1 MKRPLLHIL
10 LSLFLMPGMAQAKS
24 DSTRQAPKIHI
35 AFLWHMHQ
43 PIYYPYQ
50 NIVQTEQSGVFS
62 FSLYDVHLNRTGP
75 YTNWPRNA
83 VQKGINANMPHFGAQ
98 VSFSGSLIENLNNL
112 QQAGIGFNNWKNDWN
127 YIKNQQTSLGNP
139 RMDMLGFGYHHP
151 LMGLI
156 DYSDIRRQVQMHKQL
171 FAQTFTGAYS
181 KGIFPPETAFSPRI
195 IPALVDE
202 GFEWVMIDN
211 IHFDRTAHGAPVGD
225 QSGVLRPNKAD
236 VRNPDP
242 GDWLQLNGLWAPQP
256 VSIQW
261 GHQPRYVSYT
271 DPETGETKK
280 IIGVPASRYLGEED
294 GRGGF
299 GALNY
304 ELVMSQFES
313 YNTDPDRPILI
324 VLHHDGDNHGG
335 GSEGYYNHNFQNFVN
350 WLQSQSHRFECTTIQ
365 DYLDRFPVPQDD
377 IIHVQDGSWLG
388 ADAGDPQFK
397 KWNGDPGNYQG
408 THDYSPDR
416 NSWGIMTAAKNIVET
431 AQQVNPGHNGTLQG
445 WHFYLNGQAS
455 DYWYWDGTEIWDS
468 NPVRAANQ
476 AVTNALPVAQSG
488 ADLTPP
494 AIYLP
499 QRYPYNP
506 GDIEWDGAGVMPS
519 DFTVWTYVFDLSGLS
534 NVQLKYRISNG
545 DQVQYDNMVYAEG
558 PATGPWQSLAMSATT
573 INSITDPMPLYKAQ
587 EFAAEISDYTNVLI
601 DYFVEA
607 TDLSGNTAKS
617 PIQHVWVGDGSGG
630 SSSNV
635 SWHPQQPNLNEI
647 ITITAPHATAQTKL
661 HWGVNDWERPLPSY
675 WPAGTIEH
683 DGSDA
688 VQSPPTAQNDEGD
701 YYWQLGPFN
710 NAQQQVDQMAFVF
723 KLSDTQ
729 WDNNNGN
736 DWFIQIENDPDPNPV
751 GANGSVDMLV
761 NNSYSFNTTDFYFQS
776 PDNAAFDGI
785 RIESLPANGSITY
798 NGDAVAS
805 GQDCPQLPL
814 LVFSPENN
822 TQGAPYASFDFKV
835 KDDQGRF
842 STNVYVMVLNVITN
856 NPTGQDNNINMLTN
870 GIHIFVVAN
879 FPFNSPAGNSFA
891 GIRLQE
897 LPAKGE
903 LLHNGQGVA
912 ANELID
918 DVSQLTF
925 APSPDESGNPYT
937 YFTYKLI
944 DSQGLE
950 SQEAYSLSIIVLSSF
965 PSGISWFPQVPMVS
979 DIVTIVV
986 NEDENMTASSR
997 LHWGVNNW
1005 TKPHEDYWP
1014 AGSQLWNDEVAI
1026 QTPFMEQDGVW
1037 MVQMGPFNGDQM
1049 VSELN
1054 FVIHYGGDNWNNN
1067 NGQDWHI
1074 SIVDNTALDESK
1086 TLSLLKIWPN
1096 PMQQFAQLRI
1106 EGFEGQS
1113 FELRLFDSD
1122 GRTLAYS
1129 KMLGGELF
1137 TLSRNNL
1144 RAGIYFIEARNT
1156 EVVFRKKLVVF

>member
-1 MKRPLLHIL
+1 MKRFFPPVF
-10 LSLFLMPGMAQAKS
+10 LSLILVPWLAQAQS
-24 DSTRQAPKIHI
+24 DSIRQTPKVYI

-83 VQKGINANMPHFGAQ
+83 VQKGINASFPHFGAQ

-112 QQAGIGFNNWKNDWN
+112 QQAGVGFNNWKNDWN

-156 DYSDIRRQVQMHKQL
+156 DYNDIRRQVQKHKQI
-171 FAQTFTGAYS
+171 FEQTFTGSYS

-202 GFEWVMIDN
+202 GFEWVLIDN
-211 IHFDRTAHGAPVGD
+211 IHFDRTAAGAPVGD

-271 DPETGETKK
+271 DPESGETKK

-304 ELVMSQFES
+304 ELVMSQFEE
-313 YNTDPDRPILI
+313 YNTDPERPILI

-397 KWNGDPGNYQG
+397 KWNGDPGNYMG
-408 THDYSPDR
+408 TPNYSPDR

-431 AQQVNPGHNGTLQG
+431 AQQINPGHNGTLQG
-445 WHFYLNGQAS
+445 WHFYLNGHAS

-488 ADLTPP
+488 TDLTPP

-499 QRYPYNP
+499 QRHPYNP
-506 GDIEWDGAGVMPS
+506 GDIEWDGAGAMPS

-534 NVQLKYRISNG
+534 NVQLKYRISNS

-558 PATGPWQSLAMSATT
+558 PATGPWQSLAMSATSIT
-573 INSITDPMPLYKAQ
+573 SITDPMPLYKAQ
-587 EFAAEISDYTNVLI
+587 EFAAEINDYTNVLI
-601 DYFVEA
+601 DYYVEA
-607 TDLSGNTAKS
+607 TDLNGNTTKS

-635 SWHPQQPNLNEI
+635 SWHPQQPNLNEMI
-647 ITITAPHATAQTKL
+647 SITAKHATAQTKL

-675 WPAGTIEH
+675 WPEGTVEH

-710 NAQQQVDQMAFVF
+710 NAQQLVDQLAFVF
-723 KLSDTQ
+723 KLSDSQ

-761 NNSYSFNTTDFYFQS
+761 NSNYAFGTTDFYFQS
-776 PDNAAFDGI
+776 PGNAAFEGI
-785 RIESLPANGSITY
+785 RIESLPANGSLTY
-798 NGDAVAS
+798 NGTAVAS

-814 LVFSPENN
+814 LLFSPENN
-822 TQGAPYASFDFKV
+822 AQGTPYTSFEFKV
-835 KDDQGRF
+835 KDDQGRY
-842 STNVYVMVLNVITN
+842 STNTYAMYLNVITN
-856 NPTGQDNNINMLTN
+856 NPLGYDNSLNMPAN
-870 GIHIFVVAN
+870 SIHTFVAAN
-879 FPFNSPAGNSFA
+879 FPFNSPTGNSFA

-897 LPAKGE
+897 LPAKGQ
-903 LLHNGQGVA
+903 LLRNGQGVA
-912 ANELID
+912 ANELIV

-925 APSPDESGNPYT
+925 APTQDESGNPYT

-944 DSQGLE
+944 DSHGLE
-950 SQEAYSLSIIVLSSF
+950 SNTAYKLSIIVMSSF
-965 PSGISWFPQVPMVS
+965 PPGISWFPELPMVS
-979 DIVTIVV
+979 DVVTIVV
-986 NEDENMTASSR
+986 NEDDNMTASSR

-1005 TKPHEDYWP
+1005 TKPHEEYWP
-1014 AGSQLWNDEVAI
+1014 AGSQIWNDEVAI
-1026 QTPFMEQDGVW
+1026 QSPFMEQNGLW
-1037 MVQMGPFNGDQM
+1037 MVQVGPFNRDQI
-1049 VSELN
+1049 VNELN
-1054 FVIHYGGDNWNNN
+1054 FVIHYGSDNWNNN
-1067 NGQDWHI
+1067 SGQDWHVT
-1074 SIVDNTALDESK
+1074 IVDNTALGENKD
-1086 TLSLLKIWPN
+1086 LPLLKVWPN
-1096 PMQQFAQLRI
+1096 PMQQYARI
-1106 EGFEGQS
+1106 EIKGFDGLF
-1113 FELRLFDSD
+1113 FEVQLMDTQ
-1122 GRTLAYS
+1122 GRSLA
-1129 KMLGGELF
+1129 KKQMAANETWLL
-1137 TLSRNNL
+1137 
-1144 RAGIYFIEARNT
+1144 ARNGLRPGVYYLVARQGQVLLR
-1156 EVVFRKKLVVF
+1156 EKLVVY